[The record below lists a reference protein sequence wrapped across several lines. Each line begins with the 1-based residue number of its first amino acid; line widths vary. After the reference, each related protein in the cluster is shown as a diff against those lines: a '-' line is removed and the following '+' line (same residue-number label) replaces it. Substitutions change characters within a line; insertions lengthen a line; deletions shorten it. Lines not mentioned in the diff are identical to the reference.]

1 MAWIRLDPVTR
12 KRLHRFRQIKP
23 DLAAVDIDAFC
34 EAAARLSVLAASL
47 DDAIDEIDI
56 NPVIL
61 HPAGC
66 IAVDALVVGRSQP

>member
-1 MAWIRLDPVTR
+1 MLDSLRLRPLLDGLR
-12 KRLHRFRQIKP
+12 DR
-23 DLAAVDIDAFC
+23 AAVDIDAFC